1 MEASEA
7 CGRQGSA
14 VGDRLVR
21 WGAWRR
27 KEARAEG
34 VARAGEERSESRWV
48 RRGAVACGRVR
59 ASRWSNKGWAVDGVE
74 RGFGKEIGR
83 LVG

>member
-27 KEARAEG
+27 KEARA
-34 VARAGEERSESRWV
+34 GEERRESRWV

-59 ASRWSNKGWAVDGVE
+59 VSRWSKKGCALDGVE
-74 RGFGKEIGR
+74 RGFGKEMGRPVGR
-83 LVG
+83 LL